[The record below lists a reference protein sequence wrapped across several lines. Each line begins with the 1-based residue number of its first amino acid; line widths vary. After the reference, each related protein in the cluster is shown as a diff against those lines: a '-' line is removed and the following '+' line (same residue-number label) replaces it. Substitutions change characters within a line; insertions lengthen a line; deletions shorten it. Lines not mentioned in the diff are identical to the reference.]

1 MKDKKVLFLI
11 SSELFYR
18 NYVRTGILEFL
29 AKNYAG
35 LVVLANKEVSPI
47 NYKNVVRYQVD
58 EQHENRH
65 YQFLRIL
72 GWRYRNRSRSFR
84 FRLNRNSQ
92 FKFDFKQSEKINTLP
107 ETLKA
112 NFASFKR
119 RIKILSAGSFLMFPL
134 VQRLFKRML
143 KPPKDL
149 VDIITQIQ
157 PDIIVMPSSAYD
169 PVVMD
174 LINISKIKNIKTIL
188 LVDNW
193 DNLSS
198 KSILW
203 ELPDAVAVW
212 GEQTKQFALDIQK
225 FRDNQVTCIG
235 SARFDNYFK
244 VRNKKLTSHFEFKY
258 ILFLGQSLPSNEIGS
273 LKIVNDLLCSKEFS
287 DKGLKLVYRPHP
299 WAMNQGIPDLT
310 KLEAVVLDPQI
321 APKNPLRNDIISF
334 QPSLEYYPNLL
345 KNAEFVVSG
354 LTSMLI
360 EASIFHKNIIALAH
374 EEPGSYT
381 SPHRLLTQCMHFEGI
396 ERLPNLRISKSQEDL
411 SEYAK
416 RLLVMK
422 GGSTNA
428 EIDIELSHF
437 ITFQGRYN
445 ERLRNLI
452 DQYL

>member
-29 AKNYAG
+29 AQNYAG
-35 LVVLANKEVSPI
+35 LVVLANEEVSPI
-47 NYKNVVRYQVD
+47 NHKNVVRYQVD

-174 LINISKIKNIKTIL
+174 LINIK
-188 LVDNW
+188 
-193 DNLSS
+193 LS
-198 KSILW
+198 
-203 ELPDAVAVW
+203 
-212 GEQTKQFALDIQK
+212 
-225 FRDNQVTCIG
+225 
-235 SARFDNYFK
+235 
-244 VRNKKLTSHFEFKY
+244 
-258 ILFLGQSLPSNEIGS
+258 
-273 LKIVNDLLCSKEFS
+273 
-287 DKGLKLVYRPHP
+287 
-299 WAMNQGIPDLT
+299 
-310 KLEAVVLDPQI
+310 
-321 APKNPLRNDIISF
+321 NPLI
-334 QPSLEYYPNLL
+334 L
-345 KNAEFVVSG
+345 
-354 LTSMLI
+354 
-360 EASIFHKNIIALAH
+360 H
-374 EEPGSYT
+374 
-381 SPHRLLTQCMHFEGI
+381 CW
-396 ERLPNLRISKSQEDL
+396 
-411 SEYAK
+411 
-416 RLLVMK
+416 
-422 GGSTNA
+422 
-428 EIDIELSHF
+428 
-437 ITFQGRYN
+437 
-445 ERLRNLI
+445 
-452 DQYL
+452 